1 MGKAVGKRTKD
12 EIVYNKSC
20 FEGFNVFTLLDNHS
34 FVYID
39 INDEEKFYN
48 GIIDYVLNE
57 NNILRYAT
65 NKVGIEFKPTLVHYS
80 TLYKELYLFVGK
92 EDLNDLMEIEREADL
107 EKVIEEEHD
116 VIEKKDDKYILRK
129 SKIGRIGEYILHIFL
144 SSYFDFSCVIPKYR
158 LATDSNMSVY
168 GIDTIHYC
176 KGESMLLF
184 GESKVCKNIDNGIKL
199 INKSLED
206 YEDELRDEFIL
217 VLSSN
222 LLRLVEYQEV
232 FGEAT
237 ETSIC
242 IEEFMQKASINK
254 IGVPVFIVHG
264 KEKDEKEILQKLKE
278 GIKRKQLFN
287 KETVYYAI
295 SLPVVSKGDFLK
307 KIASKMKERMENYEH
322 ERKKS
327 NSSTA

>member
-12 EIVYNKSC
+12 EIIYNMSS
-20 FEGFNVFTLLDNHS
+20 FEGFNVFTFHDNHS

-39 INDEEKFYN
+39 IDDEEKFYN

-92 EDLNDLMEIEREADL
+92 EDLNDIMEIEREDAL
-107 EKVIEEEHD
+107 EDVIEEEHE
-116 VIEKKDDKYILRK
+116 VVEKKEDKYILRK

-144 SSYFDFSCVIPKYR
+144 SSYFNFSCVIPKYR

-176 KGESMLLF
+176 KRESMLLF
-184 GESKVCKNIDNGIKL
+184 GESKVCKNIENGIKL

-242 IEEFMQKASINK
+242 IEEFMQKARINK

-264 KEKDEKEILQKLKE
+264 KEKNEKEILLKLKE

-295 SLPVVSKGDFLK
+295 SLPIVSKGDFLK
-307 KIASKMKERMENYEH
+307 KIVSKMKERMETYEQ